1 MFYSRSFLSRKG
13 PLGAIW
19 VAAYCFKRLQKA
31 QVFQTDIPSSVGQS
45 YPFQLSRFELDAFD
59 LGILEDIGGDNVVP
73 LEEITLKDGS
83 SKAREMQQYS
93 LGKYPFEDFPAW
105 HDTFSTD
112 YIPAEDIFA
121 SPSMETDMNEMLQTL
136 IEPFGE
142 QVPEITQSENEVQGE
157 LGAEMLL
164 DERLHDVG
172 EEPLDHVKLYDEDH
186 QSDGELTNLLGL
198 ARFEKET
205 CLAVNEYN
213 NLSNLQASMEKLLD
227 HRLCQEASVDVEM
240 FSTSKEPSEL
250 IKSSAE
256 DHPSDGELTNLP
268 HLAQLKKETCL
279 AINKDNNLSL
289 KEPSESIKSSGGE
302 HHTNAELMNS
312 QEMSL
317 PGNGKCQFMTRED
330 PVSITV
336 DATPQSKFL
345 DASGDSTPG
354 FMVVHTPAT
363 KERARSKKKRKCCF
377 DDVTVFPNHLIRQHI
392 EDASDLVSKRRKV
405 RTALTAWKALRISNL
420 SQGFFVP
427 LLPWTSETVEPLE
440 PESPAVGRSMEQL
453 AVAPE
458 TPTAR
463 SLEQTAVAPGTP
475 TARSLEKMAVAPE
488 TPTSRYLEQ
497 IAPET
502 PTARSLEQIA
512 PGTPTAR
519 PLKPMAVDPGTPS
532 RSEQMAVA
540 PETPILQ
547 LVATTPS
554 LGSLKNSHLDTV
566 IPAQS
571 FQITEKGPSSSKGQ
585 GFNPTLITETEL
597 NITCARVNLK
607 QIYLAKMTRNCMN
620 SLQEP
625 GKAAA
630 IITFEQWL
638 GTCIEVF
645 NITRI
650 EVRMKQV
657 LKSKRFVDVRQ
668 GDAYGDILVRKVPQ
682 WDQSYEALCL

>member
-1 MFYSRSFLSRKG
+1 MLLLYQTGLNLMLLIWGFLKTLVETMCCLLKKSRL
-13 PLGAIW
+13 
-19 VAAYCFKRLQKA
+19 
-31 QVFQTDIPSSVGQS
+31 
-45 YPFQLSRFELDAFD
+45 
-59 LGILEDIGGDNVVP
+59 
-73 LEEITLKDGS
+73 
-83 SKAREMQQYS
+83 
-93 LGKYPFEDFPAW
+93 KYPFEDFPAW

-121 SPSMETDMNEMLQTL
+121 SHLMETDMNVRISHDFSNLEASMEKLRGNIFTREEGVNL
-136 IEPFGE
+136 DTFCGTEGDASNPIEPFGE

-279 AINKDNNLSL
+279 AINKDNNLSNL
-289 KEPSESIKSSGGE
+289 QASTEKLLDHILCQAVSVDVEMFIRSKEPSESIKSSGGE

-312 QEMSL
+312 QEKSL
-317 PGNGKCQFMTRED
+317 PGNGKCQFMTSED

-405 RTALTAWKALRISNL
+405 RTALTA
-420 SQGFFVP
+420 
-427 LLPWTSETVEPLE
+427 
-440 PESPAVGRSMEQL
+440 
-453 AVAPE
+453 
-458 TPTAR
+458 
-463 SLEQTAVAPGTP
+463 
-475 TARSLEKMAVAPE
+475 
-488 TPTSRYLEQ
+488 
-497 IAPET
+497 
-502 PTARSLEQIA
+502 
-512 PGTPTAR
+512 
-519 PLKPMAVDPGTPS
+519 
-532 RSEQMAVA
+532 
-540 PETPILQ
+540 
-547 LVATTPS
+547 
-554 LGSLKNSHLDTV
+554 
-566 IPAQS
+566 
-571 FQITEKGPSSSKGQ
+571 
-585 GFNPTLITETEL
+585 
-597 NITCARVNLK
+597 
-607 QIYLAKMTRNCMN
+607 
-620 SLQEP
+620 
-625 GKAAA
+625 
-630 IITFEQWL
+630 
-638 GTCIEVF
+638 
-645 NITRI
+645 
-650 EVRMKQV
+650 
-657 LKSKRFVDVRQ
+657 
-668 GDAYGDILVRKVPQ
+668 
-682 WDQSYEALCL
+682 